1 MKTTHDK
8 LFVKEII
15 EEKVSHGGLYI
26 PNQVSLQIK
35 KGEVV
40 EVGPGRLNSRGERD
54 PMSVKVGDIVL
65 YGAHA
70 GMPIEWKKDG
80 AKVQVFVMPEIEI
93 IGILENGEE

>member
-8 LFVKEII
+8 IFVKEIA
-15 EEKVSHGGLYI
+15 EEKITHGGIYV
-26 PNQVSLQIK
+26 PNVANIQIK

-40 EVGPGRLNSRGERD
+40 EIGPGRLNAKGERD

-70 GMPIEWKKDG
+70 GMPIEWKKNG
-80 AKVQVFVMPEIEI
+80 EKVQVFVMPEIEI
-93 IGILENGEE
+93 IGIFENDEV

>member
-8 LFVKEII
+8 IYVREIVKEN
-15 EEKVSHGGLYI
+15 VTHGGIYI

-40 EVGPGRLNSRGERD
+40 EVGPGRIGPNGRE
-54 PMSVKVGDIVL
+54 PMATKVGDVVL
-65 YGAHA
+65 YGAHS

-80 AKVQVFVMPEIEI
+80 VTVKVFVMPEIEV
-93 IGILENGEE
+93 IGIFEDNEE

>member
-8 LFVKEII
+8 IFVKEIV
-15 EEKVSHGGLYI
+15 EEKISHGGLYI

-40 EVGPGRLNSRGERD
+40 EIGPGRVNAKGGRD
-54 PMSVKVGDIVL
+54 PMSVKVGDKIL

-70 GMPIEWKKDG
+70 GMPIEWKDNGEVIK
-80 AKVQVFVMPEIEI
+80 VFVMPEVEI
-93 IGILENGEE
+93 IGIFEGSEE